1 MNPTTKTTSPRRV
14 RLGGFTLLEVL
25 IVLALL
31 AVLLAGINS
40 IIRLY
45 SGHYSATERRVGR
58 AQLTRSISQMLSDDL
73 GAAVQD
79 PIQSVADDPNRQF
92 IRRFGLRGDSR
103 SLQIDVVQPNLFA
116 TTATAAE
123 NRRVAAGGQKSA
135 ESRQVPELKTIFYEF
150 VPINAREG
158 ADEETAATVPTDS
171 AASGGENLGSEPTGS
186 LSSAPGAPSSELGLD
201 AATGANALNDPFG
214 LNAVASRPLV
224 RKYGLSRRELDFETP
239 EEAADENAASA
250 DAVDLGFSEDLANG
264 ELGSTLGGSLSAP
277 PDASKSTLASAGAEP
292 GLTVAPDGSTT
303 ALDETQLYEPPLTAA
318 QIALD
323 ADDGTTWAPEVLD
336 CRFRYF
342 DGENWLDSWDSLEKS
357 GLPIAIK
364 VELKLAPLDD
374 VDLYRESP
382 LLFNLPI
389 PPKPEEIAKIA
400 AAAAPSTGLA
410 ANGEF
415 ASELSGTLSSF
426 GASSTP
432 GLVAAPGEKTGVD
445 AFNSYRTLAAF
456 RIAKNAPAFEV
467 GDAFSPLKSSLA
479 TGTGTANAAGT
490 GTESGAETSNV
501 AGTLGGASGD
511 LTASGDLGVSGGLSG
526 SGALG
531 ASTGPSAG
539 AQSSLAL
546 AVFNERG
553 ICVDFANDGTY
564 LTLEQM
570 ARELGVSEPTVCEVV
585 AYLPTTPLGR
595 TETLARRRPA
605 NVRPGA
611 VAVPPGAGRE
621 SSATRRA
628 VGANPYATGSA
639 RQVQRRTP
647 NSRNVAERSV
657 AGRTANERTAATR
670 GVENRSRATRE
681 GVDRQAASRAVAN
694 RGGTERVATR
704 RQVRTRD
711 VGGTGTD
718 LNAEIA
724 AALDAEGDALGS
736 GVGATE
742 EFAGTTPV
750 GGVGAPDPNGLGSA
764 TVGGLSGFAGQN
776 AQNTQVGQT
785 GATSL
790 GGTSAFEIVDSQN
803 VPFSSGGG
811 GAGSG
816 FDGVDAALGGANVQ
830 PGLIEIGA
838 GGTPTVVSP
847 TTRPNATPGKTQQTW
862 IRGKK

>member
-1 MNPTTKTTSPRRV
+1 MTTTQTTAPRRV
-14 RLGGFTLLEVL
+14 RRGGFTLLETL

-31 AVLLAGINS
+31 AVLLAGLNS

-158 ADEETAATVPTDS
+158 DDEETAATVPTGS
-171 AASGGENLGSEPTGS
+171 AASGGENLGSELTGS
-186 LSSAPGAPSSELGLD
+186 LSSAPGAPSSELGFETETS
-201 AATGANALNDPFG
+201 ADPFG
-214 LNAVASRPLV
+214 LNSVAARPLV

-239 EEAADENAASA
+239 EEGADEAASQAAA
-250 DAVDLGFSEDLANG
+250 DAVDPGFSEDLANG
-264 ELGSTLGGSLSAP
+264 NLGSTMGGSLSAP

-292 GLTVAPDGSTT
+292 GLKVASPDGLTT

-342 DGENWLDSWDSLEKS
+342 DGENWLDSWDSLEKA

-389 PPKPEEIAKIA
+389 PPKTEELAKIA
-400 AAAAPSTGLA
+400 ASDAPSTGIA

-426 GASSTP
+426 GASSAS
-432 GLVAAPGEKTGVD
+432 GLVAAAPGEKTGVD

-456 RIAKNAPAFEV
+456 RTAKNAPAFEV

-479 TGTGTANAAGT
+479 TGTGTANASETNGAE
-490 GTESGAETSNV
+490 TETGAETSNV

-526 SGALG
+526 PGALG

-553 ICVDFANDGTY
+553 VCVDFANDGTY
-564 LTLEQM
+564 ITLEQM

-621 SSATRRA
+621 SSAARRA
-628 VGANPYATGSA
+628 AGANPYSTGAA

-657 AGRTANERTAATR
+657 AGRAANERTAATR
-670 GVENRSRATRE
+670 GFENRSSATRT
-681 GVDRQAASRAVAN
+681 GVDRQAATRAVAG
-694 RGGTERVATR
+694 RGGTERVATQ
-704 RQVRTRD
+704 RQLRTRSA
-711 VGGTGTD
+711 GGTGTD

-724 AALDAEGDALGS
+724 AALDAEGGALGS
-736 GVGATE
+736 VVGATE

-764 TVGGLSGFAGQN
+764 TVGGLSGFSGQ
-776 AQNTQVGQT
+776 TGQT
-785 GATSL
+785 GATGL
-790 GGTSAFEIVDSQN
+790 GGTSAFKLVDSQN
-803 VPFSSGGG
+803 VPFASGGG

-830 PGLIEIGA
+830 SGLIETGA